1 MPNHVTTQCVIT
13 GPDKELERLR
23 TTVIR
28 VPERGD
34 QETLDFNLIIP
45 MPETLK
51 STTAGSDADLGIEVL
66 TGKPKPCIFAGNLGS
81 RISMNC
87 GLGQRRYDQTISK
100 PVRRP

>member
-28 VPERGD
+28 VPEGED

-45 MPETLK
+45 MPEILK
-51 STTAGSDADLGIEVL
+51 STIPGTDANLGIEVL
-66 TGKPKPCIFAGNLGS
+66 TGTPKPCIFAGFGS
-81 RISMNC
+81 HLLS
-87 GLGQRRYDQTISK
+87 
-100 PVRRP
+100 